1 MSRPSTDLPDLTE
14 RYGAPSRATRLLVV
28 AATTAVAVLGLV
40 WLVWVTVFHGRP
52 MVSSK
57 LVSFDVGGEHLA
69 TARFSVVR
77 RESDVRASCLLR
89 AYADDHSIVGER
101 TVPVTSGPTTRIL
114 DAAVRTE
121 RRATAVEV
129 VGCTAPGQQQRR

>member
-1 MSRPSTDLPDLTE
+1 
-14 RYGAPSRATRLLVV
+14 
-28 AATTAVAVLGLV
+28 
-40 WLVWVTVFHGRP
+40 

-57 LVSFDVGGEHLA
+57 LVGFDVAGEHVA

-89 AYADDHSIVGER
+89 AYAEDHSIVGER
-101 TVPVTSGPTTRIL
+101 TVPVTSGATTRIL

-121 RRATAVEV
+121 RRATAIEV

>member
-1 MSRPSTDLPDLTE
+1 MSRLTPDLTE
-14 RYGAPSRATRLLVV
+14 RYSAPSRASRLLVV
-28 AATTAVAVLGLV
+28 TATVVVAVLGLV
-40 WLVWVTVFHGRP
+40 WLVWVTVFHSTP

-57 LVSFDVGGEHLA
+57 LVSFGVGGEHVA
-69 TARFSVVR
+69 TAQFSVVR
-77 RESDVRASCLLR
+77 RNSDVRASCLLR

-101 TVPVTSGPTTRIL
+101 SVPVTSGPTTRIVE
-114 DAAVRTE
+114 AAVRTE